1 MNKFIT
7 IGNLTK
13 DPELSSTTSGV
24 SVCKFSIAVSRPYTN
39 SEGERETDFFNCVA
53 WRGQGENIAKYCKK
67 GSKIAIEGSV
77 QNRSYDAQD
86 GTKRYVTEIL
96 VNSAEFISSPKNDD
110 GTAKTESTKTKVEME
125 EISPDELP
133 F

>member
-1 MNKFIT
+1 MNKFIA

-110 GTAKTESTKTKVEME
+110 GTAKTESTKQKVEME
-125 EISPDELP
+125 PIDDDSLP